1 LNNEEYDIFK
11 IVHDL
16 WKKKFFLGLCAFI
29 PAVIALIVSLLLPER
44 YTSET
49 TFLAPEVAAGG
60 GIIQTPFGGF
70 SSSGMSQGVITSQA
84 VIALLKSDIMIKELI
99 EHFNL
104 MELYRFKEERT
115 AIEFVKEEMTHI
127 KFISDEGIITL
138 SVESCSP
145 EKSKAILEFYINNLK
160 KLNKEFK
167 LTTEIPIVKI
177 LNPPYIP
184 HKDSFPNI
192 KLNVII
198 AGFLGLMIGLL
209 YTYLK
214 SKF

>member
-1 LNNEEYDIFK
+1 LNNEEYNIFA

-16 WKKKFFLGLCAFI
+16 WEKKFFLGFCAFI
-29 PAVIALIVSLLLPER
+29 PAIIALIVSLLIPER

-70 SSSGMSQGVITSQA
+70 SNSGMSQGAITSQA
-84 VIALLKSDIMIKELI
+84 VIALLQSDIMLKELI

-104 MELYRFKEERT
+104 MKLYRFKEERS

-127 KFISDEGIITL
+127 EFISDKGIIKIL
-138 SVESCSP
+138 VESPSP

-160 KLNKEFK
+160 RLNEEFK
-167 LTTEIPIVKI
+167 LTTEIPILKI
-177 LNPPYIP
+177 ISPPYIP
-184 HKDSFPNI
+184 EEDSFPNT
-192 KLNVII
+192 KLNVIT